1 MRRSIIAIIIGTVL
15 FNMIIYIPGLT
26 AGSEVEKGRRLYEEK
41 RCGLCHAIGGKGGK
55 MGPDI
60 SYVGSKRDRDWIMR
74 YFKDPKGTMEGAKML
89 SVKGTDEEIS
99 ALADYML
106 SLKK

>member
-55 MGPDI
+55 MGLDL
-60 SYVGSKRDRDWIMR
+60 SEVGSKRDAEWLIKF
-74 YFKDPKGTMEGAKML
+74 FKDPKGTMEGAKML

>member
-1 MRRSIIAIIIGTVL
+1 MGRSAYAGIAGLILFCMMSLHVLHAAGT
-15 FNMIIYIPGLT
+15 G
-26 AGSEVEKGRRLYEEK
+26 VEKGKRLYEEK

-60 SYVGSKRDRDWIMR
+60 SYVGSERDRDWIIR

-89 SVKGTDEEIS
+89 PVKGTDEEIS